1 MGDADERH
9 IGEAHQ
15 CRGFGAARRFGDATR
30 QRPRQSSR
38 GVGIDQDFEIER
50 RKPPRQR
57 PVAVAA
63 HRDPPPG
70 RQFHDPP
77 RGVQRQRLA
86 GERRQQLVV
95 GAEAPRSAGGKQD
108 GGDVARVDQ
117 IGSLRDGR
125 ARRQDP
131 SRGKSRMI
139 ATTPADILRFALAR
153 IEEGIGTIL
162 VTLTGI
168 EGTAP
173 RAIGAQ
179 MAVAADG
186 RYLGSFSGGCI
197 EAAVVAE
204 AIETLAE
211 SRARL
216 VRFGAGSPYLDIRL
230 PCGSGI
236 DLLFNPH
243 PDRHAIAD
251 ALARLDR
258 REAAGLRLSAD
269 GVASGAPVD
278 ATGWRDGDFCLRYHP
293 MLRIVAMGQ
302 GEELTAL
309 ARLARAFGA
318 AVSVISPD
326 RRLLADLGA
335 DGFDTTH
342 LATRA
347 VPQSPTT
354 DPWTAILS
362 VFHDREWEEELL
374 PYALGLDAFYVGA
387 IGSRRTQAMRLDA
400 LRSAG
405 VPDRLCRRLRT
416 SVGLIPAAR
425 DPATLALSALAQ
437 IVQDYAAIVGVS
449 DPAPAET
456 PSGKPAD
463 QSPGPARRIAAS
475 P

>member
-1 MGDADERH
+1 MGDADEGH
-9 IGEAHQ
+9 VGEGDER
-15 CRGFGAARRFGDATR
+15 RGFGAARRFGNAAR
-30 QRPRQSSR
+30 ERLRQS
-38 GVGIDQDFEIER
+38 GLGIRVDDDLEIER
-50 RKPPRQR
+50 RKSPRQQA
-57 PVAVAA
+57 VAVAA
-63 HRDPPPG
+63 NRDPPSWPELD
-70 RQFHDPP
+70 DPP
-77 RGVQRQRLA
+77 RGVQRQRFA
-86 GERRQQLVV
+86 GERGQQFVL
-95 GAEAPRSAGGKQD
+95 GAEPPRSAGCEQD
-108 GGDVARVDQ
+108 GGDVVRVDQ
-117 IGSLRDGR
+117 IGFPFEGR
-125 ARRQDP
+125 VRRPDP

-139 ATTPADILRFALAR
+139 ATTPADILRFASAR
-153 IEEGIGTIL
+153 IEEGIGPIL

-186 RYLGSFSGGCI
+186 RYVGSFSGGCI

-211 SRARL
+211 ARARL

-243 PDRHAIAD
+243 PDRLAIVD
-251 ALARLDR
+251 AQARLDR
-258 REAAGLRLSAD
+258 REAAALRLSAD

-293 MLRIVAMGQ
+293 ALRIVAMGQ

-309 ARLARAFGA
+309 ARLARTFGA
-318 AVSVISPD
+318 EVSVISPD
-326 RRLLADLGA
+326 RRALADLGA

-347 VPQSPTT
+347 VPQSLTA

-362 VFHDREWEEELL
+362 VFHDRDWEEELL

-400 LRSAG
+400 LRGAG
-405 VPDRLCRRLRT
+405 VPDRLCQRLRT

-437 IVQDYAAIVGVS
+437 IVQHYAAIVGVS
-449 DPAPAET
+449 DPSAAET
-456 PSGKPAD
+456 RSGTSAY
-463 QSPGPARRIAAS
+463 QSPGSPRRIAAS